1 MKRLVPLLT
10 IAALV
15 PEPTAAACHR
25 YHYWAYPR
33 PQSCFTAYAPAPL
46 VHRAEEQDRDWS
58 VEITKLPP
66 AWNLDERIEVTVPE
80 PDPERARGLNKLKE
94 QLK

>member
-1 MKRLVPLLT
+1 MRR
-10 IAALV
+10 AALAV
-15 PEPTAAACHR
+15 IAITLGTGSASSACH
-25 YHYWAYPR
+25 HYSVWRYPR

-46 VHRAEEQDRDWS
+46 VHRAEEQSHDWT

-66 AWNLDERIEVTVPE
+66 AWNLDEPE
-80 PDPERARGLNKLKE
+80 DPDRARGLIKLKE